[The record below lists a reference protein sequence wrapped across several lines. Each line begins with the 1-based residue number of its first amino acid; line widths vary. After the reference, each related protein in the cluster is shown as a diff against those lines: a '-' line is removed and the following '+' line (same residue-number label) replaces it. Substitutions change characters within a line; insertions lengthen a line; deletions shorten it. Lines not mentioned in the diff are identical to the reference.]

1 MARNLNKFY
10 YRDYFS
16 GIRFSL
22 KTDSNKREVITDNE
36 GVRVIGKRN
45 KEFLAASNRNYL
57 AEAKGVLNTINPF
70 INKSFTLSVCY
81 PGLVTGVGI
90 GHEAKIEEEFKLG
103 IHLDHTTGLPVIYGS
118 SVKGVLRSA
127 FEVENLMEVL
137 LAVAGPK
144 LKEELD
150 MVGQKL
156 AKRPLKEWSALIFG
170 DNEERDSR
178 SAYHRD
184 IFFDAIVS
192 DVNENGLFLASDS
205 ITPHGSNPLQN
216 PIPITF
222 VRIASGCNIR
232 FRFRLVDTDSMTV
245 NDKQVLFKAILMTFG
260 VGAKTNVGY
269 GRLEEKGKEKVG

>member
-1 MARNLNKFY
+1 M
-10 YRDYFS
+10 
-16 GIRFSL
+16 
-22 KTDSNKREVITDNE
+22 
-36 GVRVIGKRN
+36 IGKRN

-103 IHLDHTTGLPVIYGS
+103 IHLDYTTGLPVIYGS

-170 DNEERDSR
+170 DNEERESR

-184 IFFDAIVS
+184 IF
-192 DVNENGLFLASDS
+192 
-205 ITPHGSNPLQN
+205 
-216 PIPITF
+216 
-222 VRIASGCNIR
+222 
-232 FRFRLVDTDSMTV
+232 SMQSSPT
-245 NDKQVLFKAILMTFG
+245 
-260 VGAKTNVGY
+260 
-269 GRLEEKGKEKVG
+269 

>member
-1 MARNLNKFY
+1 
-10 YRDYFS
+10 
-16 GIRFSL
+16 
-22 KTDSNKREVITDNE
+22 
-36 GVRVIGKRN
+36 
-45 KEFLAASNRNYL
+45 
-57 AEAKGVLNTINPF
+57 
-70 INKSFTLSVCY
+70 
-81 PGLVTGVGI
+81 
-90 GHEAKIEEEFKLG
+90 
-103 IHLDHTTGLPVIYGS
+103 
-118 SVKGVLRSA
+118 
-127 FEVENLMEVL
+127 MEVL

-184 IFFDAIVS
+184 IFFDAIVA